1 MRSFSACG
9 REGAPYRSEPK
20 VPSLRDRQLPALYS
34 AKLAEST
41 PLDRDGEIL
50 AGERI
55 EKAYD
60 ALLDVVL
67 EGGVHLPELTEI
79 REGLR
84 SGQIE
89 PAQVVRTGEPNDQ
102 AARRKLLRATGR
114 VANLERQVDAL
125 RAQELPG
132 GTRGARARARRQG
145 ELDAL
150 LAERVEAVRRMRL
163 SREWIE
169 RIVERVGATLAAA
182 LRPGVSVTQGPAGRR
197 GPRLSVAEARE
208 ALRRPLQSLRALD
221 RRLARGQ
228 ARLAAAKRP
237 LTEANLRLVVMFAH
251 KHAGRGLSVADLVQE
266 GNLGLM
272 RAVDK
277 YDHRVGT
284 RFSTYA
290 AWWIRQALTRAVLTQ
305 GRDVRTSVHRGDVVR
320 MTHQVA
326 SNLAHRLGREP
337 TIDEIAEHSGRS
349 AEQIREVLETQ
360 PYTVSLQAPLGDD
373 GDRQVGDLL
382 ADDSGVA
389 LDDAVDGASDRE
401 LVVRL
406 LGTLPAREQ
415 RILRRRFGIDADYD
429 HEHTLQEIGE
439 ELGLSRERVRQLEA
453 MALAKLR
460 EAIETA
466 RDATRQTAA

>member
-1 MRSFSACG
+1 
-9 REGAPYRSEPK
+9 
-20 VPSLRDRQLPALYS
+20 VTTIRDRQLPALYS
-34 AKLAEST
+34 AKLAESK
-41 PLDRDGEIL
+41 PLDREGEIR

-55 EKAYD
+55 EEAYD
-60 ALLDVVL
+60 HLLDVIL
-67 EGGVHLPELTEI
+67 RSGVRLPELTRI

-84 SGQIE
+84 SGELE
-89 PAQVVRTGEPNDQ
+89 PRQVVRTGEPTDD
-102 AARRKLLRATGR
+102 AARRRLIRATGR
-114 VANLERQVDAL
+114 VASLERKHETL
-125 RAQELPG
+125 RADMAS
-132 GTRGARARARRQG
+132 RRKGAVRVRARLRAEMD
-145 ELDAL
+145 ELLDQRAQ
-150 LAERVEAVRRMRL
+150 AVHGMRL
-163 SREWIE
+163 SREWVE
-169 RIVERVGATLAAA
+169 RTVERVEATLPTALGHGGATAEATAA
-182 LRPGVSVTQGPAGRR
+182 
-197 GPRLSVAEARE
+197 ARE
-208 ALRRPLQSLRALD
+208 AQGRPVATLRSLH
-221 RRLARGQ
+221 RRLAQGK
-228 ARLAAAKRP
+228 ADLAAAKRP

-326 SNLAHRLGREP
+326 AALGHRLGREP
-337 TIDEIAEHSGRS
+337 TIEEIAEHSGRTP
-349 AEQIREVLETQ
+349 EQIREVLETQ
-360 PYTVSLQAPLGDD
+360 PYTVSIQAPLGDD

-382 ADDSGVA
+382 ADEADVSI
-389 LDDAVDGASDRE
+389 DEAVDGASDRE

-406 LGTLPAREQ
+406 LDTLPPREQ
-415 RILRRRFGIDADYD
+415 RILRRRFGIDEDYD
-429 HEHTLQEIGE
+429 HEHTLQEIGD

-460 EAIETA
+460 DAIHAA
-466 RDATRQTAA
+466 RDASPTPTPHRDAAA